1 MKKEEARPGGKR
13 KPIKD
18 EEEEEESKKEVVLA
32 ETIKEPDAIE
42 ATEAAKQPQ
51 EIIIRAP

>member
-1 MKKEEARPGGKR
+1 MRPGGKR

-18 EEEEEESKKEVVLA
+18 EEEEEENKKEVVLA